1 MSDSDTLLK
10 LANER
15 FGKDLYATQTT
26 GIEIVEANV
35 HYAKCKLQVD
45 ARHRNAMGAV
55 MGGAIYTLAD
65 FAFAIAANMDELN
78 TVSSASN
85 IVFVAQPQG
94 DTLFAEAKPVKEGN
108 TVCHYQIS
116 VTDAAGNIV
125 ASITTTGV
133 KIKR

>member
-45 ARHRNAMGAV
+45 ARHRNAMGVV

-65 FAFAIAANMDELN
+65 FAFAIAANMDELD
-78 TVSSASN
+78 TVSLTSN
-85 IVFVAQPQG
+85 VAFVSQPKG
-94 DTLFAEAKPVKEGN
+94 DTLFAEAKPVKEGGRMCYYEIN
-108 TVCHYQIS
+108 
-116 VTDAAGNIV
+116 VTDNQENIV
-125 ASITTTGV
+125 ARVNISGL
-133 KIKR
+133 KLKR